1 MTRVIALLLS
11 AFTLS
16 AVALAH
22 GDHDHDEPAPA
33 AANAMPQIELAGED
47 VELVGEVADRTLKIY
62 LDGKSTNAPVEG
74 ATIKL
79 TVDGIPGGTATAA
92 GAGTYEIAA
101 PWADDPGVKPLK
113 FIITVGGATT
123 ELSGNLTV
131 PEAEHTHAAPAATW
145 ATAMAN
151 TYTWVIA
158 GLAALF
164 GFVLAFA
171 FRPVALHATLEG
183 GKLDEALP
191 PALDSHVSPPPRLLP
206 MLLLGAAF
214 AVSAHPEAARAH
226 EGHDHAEEPAA
237 AAGAQTAAPR
247 RLPNGDV
254 FLPKPSQ
261 RLLNVRT
268 VIAEQKPTR
277 RSRELIGTV
286 VPDPSSFGQVQ
297 APMDGRIELSERG
310 ISHVG
315 QRVEAGEVLAYLS
328 PSIPIADL
336 GTMQQLTAEVAGKLK
351 IAEQKL
357 ARLSR
362 IAGVVAQKE
371 IDDTSAELDALREQ
385 QRVLVRKDT
394 ELISLT
400 APVSG
405 IISVA
410 NVRAGQV
417 VTTRDTLFEIVD
429 PHRLWI
435 EAIGGAEHT
444 DPDIA
449 AAHALDPDNH
459 SIKLAFIGRAPSLRQ
474 QTQPLQFKVDETHE
488 GLTIGSAVKVLIQ
501 QGKLIDGIVLPD
513 SAVVRAPNGLPR
525 VWAKEG
531 PQLFKPLPVRVAPL
545 DGEHVVIL
553 DGVSAGERIV
563 VEGAELINQVR

>member
-1 MTRVIALLLS
+1 MNRVIALMLS
-11 AFTLS
+11 LFTLS

-22 GDHDHDEPAPA
+22 GDHNHDEPAPA
-33 AANAMPQIELAGED
+33 AAHTMPQIEIPGED
-47 VELVGEVADRTLKIY
+47 FELVGEVAERTLKIH
-62 LDGKSTNAPVEG
+62 LDRTATNAPVEG
-74 ATIKL
+74 ATVTL
-79 TVDGIPGGTATAA
+79 TVDGIPGGTAAA
-92 GAGTYEIAA
+92 VSPGTYEIAA

-113 FIITVGGATT
+113 FIVTADGATA
-123 ELSGNLTV
+123 ELSGDLTV
-131 PEAEHTHAAPAATW
+131 PEAEHADTAAPATW

-151 TYTWVIA
+151 MYTWIIA
-158 GLAALF
+158 GLAGLF
-164 GFVLAFA
+164 GFVLSFA
-171 FRPVALHATLEG
+171 FRPIALPATHGDKRDEAITPALHAPVPPSQRTL
-183 GKLDEALP
+183 
-191 PALDSHVSPPPRLLP
+191 SI
-206 MLLLGAAF
+206 LLLAAAF
-214 AVSAHPEAARAH
+214 AAAAHPQSVRAH
-226 EGHDHAEEPAA
+226 ERHDHAEEPTP
-237 AAGAQTAAPR
+237 AAGMQTAAPR

-268 VIAEQKPTR
+268 VIAERKPTR

-371 IDDTSAELDALREQ
+371 IDDTRAELEALREQ
-385 QRVLVRKDT
+385 QRVLVQKDT
-394 ELISLT
+394 ELLPLT
-400 APVSG
+400 APVAG

-417 VTTRDTLFEIVD
+417 VTTRDTLFETVD

-435 EAIGGAEHT
+435 EAFGGAEHT

-459 SIKLAFIGRAPSLRQ
+459 SIKLAFVGRAPSLRQ

-501 QGKLIDGIVLPD
+501 QGKLTDGIVLPD
-513 SAVVRAPNGLPR
+513 AAIVRGPNGLPR

-553 DGVSAGERIV
+553 DGLEAGERV
-563 VEGAELINQVR
+563 VVDGAELINQVR

>member
-11 AFTLS
+11 FFTIS

-33 AANAMPQIELAGED
+33 AGRAMPQIEIAGKEL
-47 VELVGEVADRTLKIY
+47 ELVGEVADRALKIY
-62 LDGKSTNAPVEG
+62 LDRKATNAPVEG
-74 ATIKL
+74 ATVTL

-92 GAGTYEIAA
+92 NPGTYEIAA

-113 FIITVGGATT
+113 FVVTVDGATT
-123 ELSGNLTV
+123 ELSGDLTI
-131 PEAEHTHAAPAATW
+131 PEAEHADAAAAATW
-145 ATAMAN
+145 AAALAN
-151 TYTWVIA
+151 IYTWIIA

-171 FRPVALHATLEG
+171 FRPVALSAAIED
-183 GKLDEALP
+183 GKRDKHF
-191 PALDSHVSPPPRLLP
+191 PAASQRVLP
-206 MLLLGAAF
+206 MLLLLGVTIAIA
-214 AVSAHPEAARAH
+214 AHPQTARAH
-226 EGHDHAEEPAA
+226 EGHDHAEEPAP
-237 AAGAQTAAPR
+237 AAGTQTAVPR

-254 FLPKPSQ
+254 YLPKPSQ

-268 VIAEQKPTR
+268 VIAEEKPTR

-371 IDDTSAELDALREQ
+371 IDDTRAELEALREQ
-385 QRVLVRKDT
+385 QRVLVQKDN
-394 ELISLT
+394 ELIPLK
-400 APVSG
+400 APVAG

-435 EAIGGAEHT
+435 EAIGGAEHA

-449 AAHALDPDNH
+449 AAHALDPENH
-459 SIKLAFIGRAPSLRQ
+459 SIKLAFVGRAPSLRQ

-513 SAVVRAPNGLPR
+513 AAVVRAPNGLPQ

-531 PQLFKPLPVRVAPL
+531 PQLFKPLPVHVAPL

-553 DGVSAGERIV
+553 DGVEAGERIV
-563 VEGAELINQVR
+563 VDGAELINQVR